1 MAILIGAGFPL
12 IVILVMYF
20 FGMYVR
26 RNSGWVLL
34 CLLWGV
40 IGYFVFT
47 MLNTYL
53 FATMTISSGA
63 VNVIIAPLLQQVF
76 VVSGVFFV
84 VNQEKFDNLIDGAV
98 YGFATGL
105 GFALYENVEYALSF
119 PDKNLEALGLQALA
133 ISLVYATAAGIIGVA
148 VSQYYFHHRTN
159 RLGILLSGIGAGAGY
174 TVLFRLLV
182 SNEVGGSMLPIAF
195 GIGGFTLIG
204 LYVTGL
210 LRNILIQVGVQKN
223 RADSL
228 LEIVIPIGVALST
241 ETDFELLLETM
252 LLEAKNFCQADAGTL
267 YLVKGKQLE
276 FAVLRNDTFDIAL
289 GGTSEQEIKFPPLE
303 LYNEE
308 TGEPNHRN
316 LATHVTL
323 TGETV
328 NIKDA
333 YNTDRFD
340 FSAAKK
346 FDRETGYTSVSFLTV
361 PLKNTD
367 GEVLGVLQLINA
379 LSTKNKVIIPF
390 DSNLQQLME
399 SFSSLAAAALEG
411 YIKEQGLRKEIQKLR
426 IEIDA
431 VKREKHV
438 AEITETDYFKDL
450 QKRAKKLR
458 GQEVQE
464 DSKSHSD
471 K

>member
-12 IVILVMYF
+12 IIILVMYL

-40 IGYFVFT
+40 IGYLAFT
-47 MLNTYL
+47 VLNTYL
-53 FATMTISSGA
+53 FANMGLSKWA
-63 VNVIIAPLLQQVF
+63 VNVIIAPLLQQIF
-76 VVSGVFFV
+76 VVLGVFFV
-84 VNQEKFDNLIDGAV
+84 INRENFDNLIDGAV
-98 YGFATGL
+98 YGFASGL
-105 GFALYENVEYALSF
+105 GFALYENVEYALLF
-119 PDKNLEALGLQALA
+119 PDKNLEELGLQALT

-148 VSQYYFHHRTN
+148 VSQYYFRHRSN
-159 RLGILLSGIGAGAGY
+159 RLAILLSGLGAGVGY
-174 TVLFRLLV
+174 TVLFKLLV
-182 SNEVGGSMLPIAF
+182 TNEIGGSMVPVAF

-210 LRNILIQVGVQKN
+210 LRNILIQVGVQKK
-223 RADSL
+223 RADTL
-228 LEIVIPIGVALST
+228 LEIVIPIGVELST
-241 ETDFELLLETM
+241 ETDFEHLLETM
-252 LLEAKNFCQADAGTL
+252 LVEAKKFCQADAGTL
-267 YLVKGKQLE
+267 YLVKDKQLE

-303 LYNEE
+303 LYYEK

-316 LATHVTL
+316 LATHVAL

-333 YNTDRFD
+333 YDTDRFD

-346 FDRETGYTSVSFLTV
+346 FDQETGYTSVSFLTI
-361 PLKNTD
+361 PLKNTE
-367 GEVLGVLQLINA
+367 GKVLGVLQLINS
-379 LSTKNKVIIPF
+379 LSKTNKVIIPF

-399 SFSSLAAAALEG
+399 SFSLLAAAALEG
-411 YIKEQGLRKEIQKLR
+411 YVKEQGLRNEIQKLR

-450 QKRAKKLR
+450 QKRARNLR
-458 GQEVQE
+458 GHEEQE
-464 DSKSHSD
+464 DPKSDSGG
-471 K
+471 